1 MRIYKKRWLIEK
13 WFEWIVRRKVNRFIF
28 HTLKFSFFGTSL
40 AYLEP
45 EQELFELD
53 DIGNDGGDDL
63 SHHYLPNLKQLYLLH
78 FLGDYKFVR
87 GGSEFDL

>member
-1 MRIYKKRWLIEK
+1 MYNWAWTYVPIILEIVCRW
-13 WFEWIVRRKVNRFIF
+13 
-28 HTLKFSFFGTSL
+28 FSFFGTSL

-87 GGSEFDL
+87 GSSEFDLWIRIS